1 MTTETTRKLSFK
13 AGFLSKL
20 ASEGVLPSALFEQ
33 VKEADWLGKILGGA
47 YGEARGLLGAT
58 AGAAL
63 PAAKYMALLG
73 AGVPLAG
80 GAVTGTLASK
90 LDSPPEPDIAAMRKQ
105 EMIQLYQRLTQE
117 IQARRQRQERGI

>member
-1 MTTETTRKLSFK
+1 VTTETTRKLSFK

-20 ASEGVLPSALFEQ
+20 ASGGVLPSALFEQ
-33 VKEADWLGKILGGA
+33 VKEADWAAKILGGA
-47 YGEARGLLGAT
+47 YGEARGLLGTA

-73 AGVPLAG
+73 AGVPVAG

-90 LDSPPEPDIAAMRKQ
+90 LDSPPEPDIVAMRKQ
-105 EMIQLYQRLTQE
+105 EMIKLYQRLTHE
-117 IQARRQRQERGI
+117 IQARRKLR